1 MSVVLI
7 SLLPHPIFFKNMV
20 KEPWQT
26 LKVHQSL
33 WCCLLSCVLP
43 RAPER
48 SCHMCS
54 STCCVLGCHPDWS
67 GVRHWWL
74 LTQGFLCLRLSIVG
88 DRKRTSVNLSKIA
101 FIYLFIFLIRRGGRL
116 AQPVL
121 ESARDSVLEP
131 LHFCLCLLL
140 YLISSSPLLQLL
152 TVSGWL
158 PNIPLQTESPQ
169 PRTPHGSV
177 PTPCAVHSVAPSW
190 HVLTW
195 FIFLLPRPA
204 LEQSSPS
211 CCPCAPVPELWSC
224 PLQ

>member
-1 MSVVLI
+1 
-7 SLLPHPIFFKNMV
+7 
-20 KEPWQT
+20 
-26 LKVHQSL
+26 
-33 WCCLLSCVLP
+33 
-43 RAPER
+43 
-48 SCHMCS
+48 MCS

-121 ESARDSVLEP
+121 ESATGLSSWTSP
-131 LHFCLCLLL
+131 LLFVFTPLP
-140 YLISSSPLLQLL
+140 ISSSPLLQLL

-158 PNIPLQTESPQ
+158 PLAHPFRQK
-169 PRTPHGSV
+169 
-177 PTPCAVHSVAPSW
+177 APSPEL
-190 HVLTW
+190 HTGL
-195 FIFLLPRPA
+195 
-204 LEQSSPS
+204 SPS
-211 CCPCAPVPELWSC
+211 MCCSFSGSKLTRLDLIHLSPPQACSSNSLPHLAVPLCSVPELWSC